1 MNPTSTLVHGRP
13 SLPGTKKT
21 WTYALSTMSML
32 GKTSIFYINVDSGT
46 LSPNQIVTFWNV
58 TQNKFMGITLT
69 NAPNIYDT
77 KQQSLTPTS

>member
-1 MNPTSTLVHGRP
+1 MNPTYTLVHGRP

-32 GKTSIFYINVDSGT
+32 EKTNSGT